1 MENEDYIIQ
10 EKADFY
16 ELGSGDPLF
25 ESRDEW
31 VLEGIAPDELVF
43 SYPDGVK
50 LHIVQTGPNGTDLPF
65 EVVRETP
72 AGDQYRIDESDWFG
86 DAFGVARAYALGYV
100 EANE

>member
-50 LHIVQTGPNGTDLPF
+50 LDRKS
-65 EVVRETP
+65 VV
-72 AGDQYRIDESDWFG
+72 
-86 DAFGVARAYALGYV
+86 
-100 EANE
+100 